1 MGRAA
6 SKKTERSVIMIVVTG
21 ATGKLGSLVLEGL
34 LAKVPASEIAI
45 VVRNPAKA
53 AGLAARG
60 VEVRQADYGDP
71 EALASAFRPGE
82 KVLLISSSEIGK
94 RAEQHAAVLDAAARA
109 GVGLLVY
116 TSLLRADTSPMLLA
130 GEHKT
135 TEEAI
140 RASGLPYIVL
150 RNGWYTE
157 NYTDQLPGILARG
170 MIAGAAGQARY
181 AAATRRDYADAAVA
195 VLTSA
200 WGTNATYELAGDH
213 SFTLEELAAEVSRQ
227 SGKAVTYAN
236 LPPDEY
242 KTVLLGAGLPEP
254 IAALFVDFDVAAAKG
269 ALDSDRPD
277 LRQLIKRP
285 TTPLAAAVAE
295 ALGKLQQA

>member
-1 MGRAA
+1 
-6 SKKTERSVIMIVVTG
+6 MIVVTG
-21 ATGKLGSLVLEGL
+21 ATGKLGTLVLEGL
-34 LAKVPASEIAI
+34 LGKVPASELAA
-45 VVRNPAKA
+45 VVRSPAKA

-60 VEVRQADYGDP
+60 VQIRQADYGDP

-82 KVLLISSSEIGK
+82 KVLLISSNEIGQ
-94 RAEQHAAVLDAAARA
+94 RAVQHAAVLDAARRA

-140 RASGLPYIVL
+140 SASGLPYIIL
-150 RNGWYTE
+150 RNGWYIE
-157 NYTDQLPGILARG
+157 NYTDQLPAILARG
-170 MIAGAAGQARY
+170 TIAGAAGRARY

-200 WGTNATYELAGDH
+200 WSTNATYELAGDRA
-213 SFTLEELAAEVSRQ
+213 FTLEELAAEVSRQ
-227 SGKAVTYAN
+227 SGKTVNYVD

-242 KTVLLGAGLPEP
+242 KKVLLGAGLPEP
-254 IAALFVDFDVAAAKG
+254 IAVFFVDFDIAAAKG
-269 ALDSDRPD
+269 ALDIDRGD

-285 TTPLAAAVAE
+285 TTPLSEAVAE
-295 ALGKLQQA
+295 ALGRLQQG

>member
-1 MGRAA
+1 
-6 SKKTERSVIMIVVTG
+6 MIVVTG
-21 ATGKLGSLVLEGL
+21 ATGKLGTLVLEGL
-34 LAKVPASEIAI
+34 LGKVPASELAA
-45 VVRNPAKA
+45 VVRSPAKA

-60 VEVRQADYGDP
+60 VQIRQADYGDP

-82 KVLLISSSEIGK
+82 KVLLISSNEIGQ
-94 RAEQHAAVLDAAARA
+94 RAVQHAAVLDAARRA

-140 RASGLPYIVL
+140 SASGLPYIIL
-150 RNGWYTE
+150 RNGWYIE

-170 MIAGAAGQARY
+170 TIAGAAGRARY

-195 VLTSA
+195 VLTSP
-200 WGTNATYELAGDH
+200 WSTNATYELAGDRA
-213 SFTLEELAAEVSRQ
+213 FTLEELAAEVSRQ
-227 SGKAVTYAN
+227 SGKTVNYVD

-242 KTVLLGAGLPEP
+242 KKVLLGAGLPEP
-254 IAALFVDFDVAAAKG
+254 IAVFFVDFDIAAAKG
-269 ALDSDRPD
+269 ALDTDRGD

-285 TTPLAAAVAE
+285 TTPLSEAVAE
-295 ALGKLQQA
+295 ALGRLQQG